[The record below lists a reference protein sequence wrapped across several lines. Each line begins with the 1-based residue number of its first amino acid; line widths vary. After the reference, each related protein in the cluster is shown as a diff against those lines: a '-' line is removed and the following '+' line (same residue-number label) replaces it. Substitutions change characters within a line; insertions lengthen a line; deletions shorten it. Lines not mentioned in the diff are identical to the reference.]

1 MIRNV
6 VVGRLRKA
14 DNAEQEAA
22 DRELLRRGLDGMLAL
37 NLPGQLAMNVGTD
50 AGLREGSWDY
60 AITNDWADAESY
72 RGYDLD
78 EEHNRLRR
86 EIFVV
91 ISAEVARAQFEI

>member
-1 MIRNV
+1 M
-6 VVGRLRKA
+6 VGRLRKA
-14 DNAEQEAA
+14 DTPEQEAA
-22 DRELLRRGLDGMLAL
+22 DKALLRKGLDGMLAL
-37 NLPGQLAMNVGTD
+37 NLPGQLAMSAGTD
-50 AGLREGSWDY
+50 AALREGSWDY

-91 ISAEVARAQFEI
+91 VSAEVARAQFEI